1 MSREGRE
8 EGGGERTNNVLESRQ
23 FVSFTLAFISRDK
36 GEQGGDGDPHNAR
49 EKGTASG
56 SKADLDVFYS
66 GWRRSGRVNQPHCN
80 TLCHITSGSLPPFP
94 LLLGARGGGACVE
107 GVANLVSRGG
117 SGGHEAKDAQKLGR
131 S

>member
-1 MSREGRE
+1 M
-8 EGGGERTNNVLESRQ
+8 LESRQ
-23 FVSFTLAFISRDK
+23 FVSFTLAFIGRDK
-36 GEQGGDGDPHNAR
+36 EERGGGGLNAR

-80 TLCHITSGSLPPFP
+80 TLCHITSGSLPPLP

-117 SGGHEAKDAQKLGR
+117 SWAPGHEAKYAQKLGR